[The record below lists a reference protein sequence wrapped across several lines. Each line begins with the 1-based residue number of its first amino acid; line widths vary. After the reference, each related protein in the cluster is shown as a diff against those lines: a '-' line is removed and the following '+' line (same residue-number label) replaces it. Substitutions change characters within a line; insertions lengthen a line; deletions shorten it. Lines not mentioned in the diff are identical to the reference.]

1 MTQLQPTRT
10 NLVKE
15 EATASGGMVATKD
28 KLATEAGVAMLEAGG
43 NAVDAAVAA
52 CLAVGVVEPAS
63 SGIGGVGT
71 SCIRSA
77 SGAARSDSRCA
88 GPWQPGRI
96 CTR

>member
-10 NLVKE
+10 ALVKD

-28 KLATEAGVAMLEAGG
+28 RLATEAGVAMLEAGG

-63 SGIGGVGT
+63 
-71 SCIRSA
+71 
-77 SGAARSDSRCA
+77 
-88 GPWQPGRI
+88 GPRDTAPADAHCPRKG
-96 CTR
+96 